1 MEIIIWVIDIPGK
14 EGRMA
19 DSARKKFRK
28 ILERPG
34 TTIIPG
40 AHDALTARLIA
51 SKGFEAVYM
60 SGAGVVNA
68 LAGLPDN
75 GLASFSEVLMNARY
89 MADAVDIPLVV
100 DVDTGYGNAV
110 NVVRTVR
117 DFERAGVACIQIE
130 DQVLPKRCG
139 HLDGKQVV
147 GREEFIGKIRAAVNH
162 RTDPD
167 FAVMAR
173 IDAKYV
179 HGMEEAVERGN
190 ASLEAGADVIFIEAL
205 ETRDEFAE
213 YAERCP
219 GPLLANMTEFGKT
232 PHISKA
238 DFGEMGYKLVL
249 FPVSIMR
256 AMLKAGELLLDEL
269 KEKGTMADYLENMM
283 TREELYRLLDYD
295 AYHEIEAEYLPRE

>member
-1 MEIIIWVIDIPGK
+1 
-14 EGRMA
+14 MA
-19 DSARKKFRK
+19 DSVRKKFRK
-28 ILERPG
+28 IIERPG
-34 TTIIPG
+34 TSIVPG

-51 SKGFEAVYM
+51 SKGFEVVYM
-60 SGAGVVNA
+60 SGAGVANA

-75 GLASFSEVLMNARY
+75 GLVSFGEVLMNARY

-100 DVDTGYGNAV
+100 DADTGYGNAV

-147 GREEFIGKIRAAVNH
+147 RCEEFVGKIRAAVEH

-167 FAVMAR
+167 FAIMAR

-179 HGMEEAVERGN
+179 YGMDEAVERGN
-190 ASLEAGADVIFIEAL
+190 AALDAGADIIFIEAL

-238 DFGEMGYKLVL
+238 DFEEMGYKFVL

-256 AMLKAGELLLDEL
+256 AMLKAGELLLAEL
-269 KEKGTMADYLENMM
+269 KEKGTMADYLPNMM
-283 TREELYRLLDYD
+283 TRSELYELLDYD
-295 AYHEIEAEYLPRE
+295 AYHAMEAAYLPKERGEG

>member
-1 MEIIIWVIDIPGK
+1 
-14 EGRMA
+14 MA
-19 DSARKKFRK
+19 ESVRKKFRK
-28 ILERPG
+28 IIERPG

-117 DFERAGVACIQIE
+117 DFESAGVACIQIE

-147 GREEFIGKIRAAVNH
+147 SREEFMGKIRAAVDH
-162 RTDPD
+162 REDSD

-179 HGMEEAVERGN
+179 HGMGEAVERGN
-190 ASLEAGADVIFIEAL
+190 AALDAGADVIFIEAL
-205 ETRDEFAE
+205 ETRDEFIE

-232 PHISKA
+232 PHISKE
-238 DFGEMGYKLVL
+238 DFEQMGYKLVL

-269 KEKGTMADYLENMM
+269 KNKGTMVDYLDNMM
-283 TREELYRLLDYD
+283 TRKELYRLLDYD
-295 AYHEIEAEYLPRE
+295 AYHAIEAEYLPRK

>member
-1 MEIIIWVIDIPGK
+1 
-14 EGRMA
+14 MA
-19 DSARKKFRK
+19 DSVRKKFRK

-34 TTIIPG
+34 ATIIPG

-89 MADAVDIPLVV
+89 MADAVEVPLVV

-147 GREEFIGKIRAAVNH
+147 SREEFLGKIRAAVAH
-162 RTDPD
+162 RIDPD
-167 FAVMAR
+167 FAIMAR

-179 HGMEEAVERGN
+179 HGMDEAVERGN
-190 ASLEAGADVIFIEAL
+190 AALEAGADVIFIEAL

-238 DFGEMGYKLVL
+238 DFEEMGYKLVL

-269 KEKGTMADYLENMM
+269 KEKGTMSGYLDNMM
-283 TREELYRLLDYD
+283 TRKELYELLDYD
-295 AYHEIEAEYLPRE
+295 AYHAIEAEYLPRD

>member
-1 MEIIIWVIDIPGK
+1 
-14 EGRMA
+14 MA

-34 TTIIPG
+34 ATIIPG

-147 GREEFIGKIRAAVNH
+147 SREEFIGKICAAVNH
-162 RTDPD
+162 RTDTD

-179 HGMEEAVERGN
+179 LGMDEAVERGN
-190 ASLEAGADVIFIEAL
+190 ASLDAGADVIFIEAL

-283 TREELYRLLDYD
+283 TRKELYRLLDYD
-295 AYHEIEAEYLPRE
+295 AYHAIEAEYLPRD

>member
-1 MEIIIWVIDIPGK
+1 
-14 EGRMA
+14 MA
-19 DSARKKFRK
+19 DSPRKKFRK
-28 ILERPG
+28 ILERPEA
-34 TTIIPG
+34 TVIPG

-130 DQVLPKRCG
+130 DQALPKRCG

-147 GREEFIGKIRAAVNH
+147 SREEFIGKIRAAVAH
-162 RTDPD
+162 REDPD

-173 IDAKYV
+173 IDAKNVY
-179 HGMEEAVERGN
+179 GMDEAVERGN
-190 ASLEAGADVIFIEAL
+190 AALDVGGG
-205 ETRDEFAE
+205 RDIHRSA
-213 YAERCP
+213 R
-219 GPLLANMTEFGKT
+219 
-232 PHISKA
+232 
-238 DFGEMGYKLVL
+238 
-249 FPVSIMR
+249 
-256 AMLKAGELLLDEL
+256 
-269 KEKGTMADYLENMM
+269 
-283 TREELYRLLDYD
+283 D
-295 AYHEIEAEYLPRE
+295 AR

>member
-1 MEIIIWVIDIPGK
+1 
-14 EGRMA
+14 MA
-19 DSARKKFRK
+19 DSVRKKFRK

-51 SKGFEAVYM
+51 SRGFEAVYM

-89 MADAVDIPLVV
+89 IADAVEIPLVV

-147 GREEFIGKIRAAVNH
+147 SRDEFIGKIRAAVAH

-167 FAVMAR
+167 FVIMAR
-173 IDAKYV
+173 IDAKYI
-179 HGMEEAVERGN
+179 HGMGEAVERGN
-190 ASLEAGADVIFIEAL
+190 AALDAGADVIFIEAL
-205 ETRDEFAE
+205 ETRDEFIE

-232 PHISKA
+232 PHISKT
-238 DFGEMGYKLVL
+238 DFEEMGYKLAL
-249 FPVSIMR
+249 FPVSILR

-269 KEKGTMADYLENMM
+269 KTKGTMADYLDNMM
-283 TREELYRLLDYD
+283 TRKELYELLDYD
-295 AYHEIEAEYLPRE
+295 AYHAIEAEYLPRQ

>member
-1 MEIIIWVIDIPGK
+1 
-14 EGRMA
+14 MA
-19 DSARKKFRK
+19 DSVRKKFRK

-34 TTIIPG
+34 ATIIPG

-89 MADAVDIPLVV
+89 MADTVDIPL
-100 DVDTGYGNAV
+100 YGNAV

-147 GREEFIGKIRAAVNH
+147 SRDEFIGKIRAAVAH

-167 FAVMAR
+167 FAIMAR
-173 IDAKYV
+173 IDAKYI
-179 HGMEEAVERGN
+179 HGMGEAVARGKAALN
-190 ASLEAGADVIFIEAL
+190 AGADVIFIEAL
-205 ETRDEFAE
+205 ETRDEFIE

-238 DFGEMGYKLVL
+238 DFEKMGYKLVL
-249 FPVSIMR
+249 FP
-256 AMLKAGELLLDEL
+256 
-269 KEKGTMADYLENMM
+269 
-283 TREELYRLLDYD
+283 
-295 AYHEIEAEYLPRE
+295 

>member
-1 MEIIIWVIDIPGK
+1 
-14 EGRMA
+14 MA

-34 TTIIPG
+34 ATIIPG

-89 MADAVDIPLVV
+89 MADAVDIPIVV

-147 GREEFIGKIRAAVNH
+147 SREEFIGKIRAAVNH
-162 RTDPD
+162 RTDTD

-179 HGMEEAVERGN
+179 LGMDEAVERGN
-190 ASLEAGADVIFIEAL
+190 ASLDAGADVIFIEAL

-283 TREELYRLLDYD
+283 TRKELYRLLDYD
-295 AYHEIEAEYLPRE
+295 AYHAIEAEYLPRD

>member
-1 MEIIIWVIDIPGK
+1 MPGS
-14 EGRMA
+14 E
-19 DSARKKFRK
+19 RKKFRK

-34 TTIIPG
+34 ATIIPG

-75 GLASFSEVLMNARY
+75 GLASLFSEVLMNARY

-147 GREEFIGKIRAAVNH
+147 SREEFIGKIRAAVAH
-162 RTDPD
+162 REDPD

-173 IDAKYV
+173 IDARYV
-179 HGMEEAVERGN
+179 YGMDEAVERGN
-190 ASLEAGADVIFIEAL
+190 AALDAGADIIFIEAL

-232 PHISKA
+232 PHISKTG
-238 DFGEMGYKLVL
+238 FERMGYKLVL

-269 KEKGTMADYLENMM
+269 KEKGTMADYLDSMM
-283 TREELYRLLDYD
+283 TRKELYRLLDYD
-295 AYHEIEAEYLPRE
+295 AYHAMEAEYLPRQ

>member
-1 MEIIIWVIDIPGK
+1 
-14 EGRMA
+14 MA
-19 DSARKKFRK
+19 DSVRKKFRK

-51 SKGFEAVYM
+51 SRGFEAVYM

-89 MADAVDIPLVV
+89 IADAVEIPLVV

-147 GREEFIGKIRAAVNH
+147 SRDEFIGKIRAAVAH

-167 FAVMAR
+167 FVIMAR
-173 IDAKYV
+173 IDAKYI
-179 HGMEEAVERGN
+179 HGMGEAVERGN
-190 ASLEAGADVIFIEAL
+190 AALDAGADVIFIEAL
-205 ETRDEFAE
+205 ETRDEFIE

-232 PHISKA
+232 PHISKT
-238 DFGEMGYKLVL
+238 DFEEMGYKLVL
-249 FPVSIMR
+249 FPVSILR

-269 KEKGTMADYLENMM
+269 KTKGTMVDYLDNMM
-283 TREELYRLLDYD
+283 TRKELYELLDYD
-295 AYHEIEAEYLPRE
+295 AYHAIEAEYLPRQ